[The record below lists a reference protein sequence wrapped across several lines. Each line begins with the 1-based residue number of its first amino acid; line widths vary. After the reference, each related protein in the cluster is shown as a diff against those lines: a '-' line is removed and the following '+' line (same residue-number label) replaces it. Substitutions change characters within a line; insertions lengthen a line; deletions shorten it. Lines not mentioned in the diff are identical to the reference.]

1 MTLLTGALSALIS
14 GWLSLKDI
22 AELANAGTLAAF
34 IAVGLSV
41 IILRL
46 KDPSRQRVF
55 STPIWPVVA
64 SGAILGCLYLFSSLP
79 TKTQLY
85 FLYAHLIGAV
95 IYLAYGMRKSVL
107 AQQERA

>member
-1 MTLLTGALSALIS
+1 
-14 GWLSLKDI
+14 
-22 AELANAGTLAAF
+22 
-34 IAVGLSV
+34 V
-41 IILRL
+41 IILRI

-85 FLYAHLIGAV
+85 FLYAHLIGVAV
-95 IYLAYGMRKSVL
+95 YVLFGMRNSVL
-107 AQQERA
+107 AREAEAQI